1 MNTNIRKCC
10 VHRKN
15 EGKKK
20 KSLKIYKDIVKV
32 LSVTPGIIS
41 QKVTEGK
48 LDCREATN

>member
-20 KSLKIYKDIVKV
+20 KSQDIVKV
-32 LSVTPGIIS
+32 LSVTLGIIS

-48 LDCREATN
+48 LDCREAAN